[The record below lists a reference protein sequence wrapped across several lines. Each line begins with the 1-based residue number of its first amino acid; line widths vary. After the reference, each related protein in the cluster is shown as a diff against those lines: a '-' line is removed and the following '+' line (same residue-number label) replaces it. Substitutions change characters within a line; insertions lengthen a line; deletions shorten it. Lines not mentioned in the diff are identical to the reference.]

1 MDNQIEVMPLSS
13 SDDGVRLAVYRAI
26 YSKAPLQRYQLGAV
40 PPIHIIVKNGDVTL
54 EGVVANTGD
63 KDIAG
68 IAANGVAGVHKV
80 INNLRTE
87 SSK

>member
-1 MDNQIEVMPLSS
+1 
-13 SDDGVRLAVYRAI
+13 
-26 YSKAPLQRYQLGAV
+26 
-40 PPIHIIVKNGDVTL
+40 L